1 MKGKKRR
8 SEMIDYQSISCIVGA
23 INRTRITSNI
33 SKNQSFL
40 TRECIDLPRMEKVVS
55 NRKLNQLFFQ

>member
-1 MKGKKRR
+1 
-8 SEMIDYQSISCIVGA
+8 MIDYQSISYIVGA
-23 INRTRITSNI
+23 IIRTRITRNI

-40 TRECIDLPRMEKVVS
+40 TRKYIDLPRMEKVVS